1 MASVSDLLQPR
12 SISGHVKLREGKR
25 RTTWYAKWRDARG
38 EQYERRLGPAWTGKG
53 PPPPGYLREREA
65 KAALEAIL
73 TDARRGAV
81 EQVRT
86 GVTFALAA
94 EDWIAYGVRER
105 DWKPST
111 LLDNRSVVH
120 AHLLPAFGTHRI
132 ENLSAHQIEQWR
144 NELVDERGLSR
155 RTANKALIVLG
166 AILERACQAHGLT
179 ANPVREIKKLRDRYD
194 PNQYDFYNPEEV
206 EALVGAAGS
215 AQDAAI
221 YRTAAFTGLR
231 MGELIAL
238 RWSDVDFDSELLHVY
253 SSYSAGTLTAPKSGL
268 ARTVPLAEQVAE
280 TLKALRASRPGAARD
295 DLVFAGERGE
305 YLDNSALRRRYKDAL
320 KRAGIRPLRFHD
332 LRHTFGSIAINQATI
347 VQVQAWMGHSD
358 VDTTMK
364 YMHHRSRAGDARLL
378 SAAFR
383 PAKKKAARRS
393 ARRKRPTTQSA
404 SATVSGA

>member
-12 SISGHVKLREGKR
+12 SISGHGKLREGKR

-120 AHLLPAFGTHRI
+120 AHLLPAFGTHRV
-132 ENLSAHQIEQWR
+132 ENLSARQIEQWR

-206 EALVGAAGS
+206 EALVAAAGS

-238 RWSDVDFDSELLHVY
+238 RWSDVDFDSESLHVY

-268 ARTVPLAEQVAE
+268 ART
-280 TLKALRASRPGAARD
+280 SRWPSRSPRRSRRCAPAAR
-295 DLVFAGERGE
+295 A
-305 YLDNSALRRRYKDAL
+305 RR
-320 KRAGIRPLRFHD
+320 
-332 LRHTFGSIAINQATI
+332 ATI
-347 VQVQAWMGHSD
+347 SSSPA
-358 VDTTMK
+358 
-364 YMHHRSRAGDARLL
+364 
-378 SAAFR
+378 SAASTSTTPR
-383 PAKKKAARRS
+383 CVAATRTPSSAPASGRCASTTCATPS
-393 ARRKRPTTQSA
+393 ARSPSTRQPSFRSKPGWGTPTSTPP
-404 SATVSGA
+404 